1 MKRPPPPLHLI
12 RSFECAAR
20 HLSFT
25 RAAEELGYTQA
36 AISTHIRALE
46 QYVGR
51 KLFIRRARSLALTEI
66 GEAFLPTLRQ
76 ALDQIDRATD
86 AVVTGSRQKSVV
98 LACPVSLA
106 ENWLPDR
113 LTAFNATHPG
123 IEVLVHATVWDSPGD
138 DIADISISIHRDGE
152 TPGTATRLWD
162 ETLSLV
168 AAPALAARLSRP
180 EDLLRA
186 QRIGVAGRQDVWA
199 AMFDALGL
207 EEPETGPRLRTNS
220 TNVALELAASG
231 AGVAVA
237 LTTLAETYF
246 RRGLLVQPFDAKP
259 PSPWHYAIRPLSA
272 SPGPSVRL
280 LQDWLCDPDPG
291 AGRGQTGKG
300 DLY

>member
-36 AISTHIRALE
+36 AISMHIRALE
-46 QYVGR
+46 KYMGR
-51 KLFIRRARSLALTEI
+51 KLFVRRARSLALTEI

-86 AVVTGSRQKSVV
+86 AVVTGSRSRSVV

-113 LTAFNATHPG
+113 LTAFNRQNPD

-138 DIADISISIHRDGE
+138 DIADLSISIHLDDDA
-152 TPGTATRLWD
+152 PPSASPLWN
-162 ETLSLV
+162 EALVLV
-168 AAPALAARLSRP
+168 AAPQIARVLQHP
-180 EDLLRA
+180 DDLKDTK
-186 QRIGVAGRQDVWA
+186 RIGIAGRQDVWPL
-199 AMFDALGL
+199 MFQALGI
-207 EEPETGPRLRTNS
+207 EATGPSPVLRTNS

-231 AGVAVA
+231 AGVTVA
-237 LTTLAETYF
+237 LASLAQVYI
-246 RRGLLVQPFDAKP
+246 RRGLLTRLFDASP
-259 PSPWHYAIRPLSA
+259 TSPWGYYIRTLSAQPSPTVLKLRDH
-272 SPGPSVRL
+272 
-280 LQDWLCDPDPG
+280 LC
-291 AGRGQTGKG
+291 AERA
-300 DLY
+300 LA

>member
-1 MKRPPPPLHLI
+1 MRRPPPPLHLI

-46 QYVGR
+46 HYVGR
-51 KLFIRRARSLALTEI
+51 KLFVRRARSLALTEI

-76 ALDQIDRATD
+76 ALNQIDRATD

-106 ENWLPDR
+106 ENWLPDH
-113 LTAFNATHPG
+113 LTAFNAAHPE

-152 TPGTATRLWD
+152 APETATPLWR

-168 AAPALAARLSRP
+168 ASPDVASRLADP
-180 EDLLRA
+180 QDLPLV
-186 QRIGVAGRQDVWA
+186 QRIGIAGRQDDWPV
-199 AMFDALGL
+199 MFEALGL
-207 EEPETGPRLRTNS
+207 SAPRTAAPLRTNS

-237 LTTLAETYF
+237 LTTLAEAYVK
-246 RRGLLVQPFDAKP
+246 RGLLVRPFMAKP
-259 PSPWHYAIRPLSA
+259 ASPWTYMIRSLAA

-280 LQDWLCDPDPG
+280 LGAWLRTAG
-291 AGRGQTGKG
+291 AR
-300 DLY
+300 

>member
-25 RAAEELGYTQA
+25 RAAGELGYTQA

-51 KLFIRRARSLALTEI
+51 KLFVRRARSLVLTEI

-86 AVVTGSRQKSVV
+86 AVVTSSRQKSVV

-113 LTAFNATHPG
+113 LAAFNRNYPE
-123 IEVLVHATVWDSPGD
+123 IEVLIHATVWDSPGD
-138 DIADISISIHRDGE
+138 DIADISISVHRDDE
-152 TPGTATRLWD
+152 APSNARALWQERL
-162 ETLSLV
+162 TLV
-168 AAPALAARLSRP
+168 ASPENAQALGHPRDLQQARL
-180 EDLLRA
+180 
-186 QRIGVAGRQDVWA
+186 IGVAGRQDVWSI
-199 AMFDALGL
+199 MFKSLGL
-207 EEPETGPRLRTNS
+207 AGPENTPMLRTNS

-231 AGVAVA
+231 AGVTVA
-237 LTTLAETYF
+237 LASLTDAYI
-246 RRGLLVQPFDAKP
+246 RRGLLTRLFEVAPL
-259 PSPWHYAIRPLSA
+259 SPWGYYIRSLSTQQ
-272 SPGPSVRL
+272 GPIVHL
-280 LQDWLCDPDPG
+280 LQEHLCRIDID
-291 AGRGQTGKG
+291 
-300 DLY
+300 

>member
-12 RSFECAAR
+12 RSFEAAAR

-46 QYVGR
+46 HYVGR
-51 KLFIRRARSLALTEI
+51 KLFVRRARSLALTEI

-76 ALDQIDRATD
+76 ALDQIDRATE
-86 AVVTGSRQKSVV
+86 AVVTGSRWKSVV

-106 ENWLPDR
+106 ENWLPGR
-113 LTAFNATHPG
+113 LAAFNAAHPE

-152 TPGTATRLWD
+152 APANARRLWQ

-168 AAPALAARLSRP
+168 ASPETVARLTKP
-180 EDLLRA
+180 EDLALV
-186 QRIGVAGRQDVWA
+186 QRIGIAGRQDDWSV
-199 AMFDALGL
+199 MFEALGL
-207 EEPETGPRLRTNS
+207 DPPRSTAPLRTNS
-220 TNVALELAASG
+220 TNVALELAAAG

-237 LTTLAETYF
+237 LTTLTETYMK
-246 RRGLLVQPFDAKP
+246 RGLLVRPFQAMP
-259 PSPWHYAIRPLSA
+259 ASPWTYMLRSLAA
-272 SPGPSVRL
+272 SPGTSVRL
-280 LQDWLCDPDPG
+280 LGDWLGSADMDQ
-291 AGRGQTGKG
+291 AS
-300 DLY
+300 